1 MLMQRISNKGASMG
15 GDPQWIPQ
23 DVPGVPDGYEIGA
36 EWGELTNGEVGV
48 GCYVWTDEDWTISSD
63 PFPTPEAALRDLKL
77 HLGLIEPEDPNQMK
91 LL

>member
-1 MLMQRISNKGASMG
+1 MG

-36 EWGELTNGEVGV
+36 EWGELANGEVGV
-48 GCYVWTDEDWTISSD
+48 GCYSWASEDFSVGGD
-63 PFPTPEAALRDLKL
+63 PFETPEAALRDLRL
-77 HLGLIEPEDPNQMK
+77 YLGLIEPGDPNQMK